1 VSWLSVM
8 AAVVAMAMAS
18 ALVLPAR
25 PRPDGTPPPSPP
37 SPVRAHDDGGWM
49 LRHRW
54 LLALLAGL
62 GAWLFFAG
70 GAGLIGGPVV
80 TVVVWVMVGRSESPV
95 VRRERDA
102 VRRELP
108 HVVTLLAA
116 ALRAGVAPV
125 AAARLVCRAL
135 PGPATTR
142 LDRTVA
148 RLELGADPAEVWS
161 QLAQEPGLAPLGRAL
176 SRSHATGASVVTA
189 VERLSDQLARE
200 ARGDVEDRARAVGVK
215 AAVPLGL
222 CLLPAFLLI
231 GIVPLVAG
239 LMATFQW

>member
-1 VSWLSVM
+1 MIWLS
-8 AAVVAMAMAS
+8 ALAV
-18 ALVLPAR
+18 ALATALLLPTR
-25 PRPDGTPPPSPP
+25 PRWERSPP
-37 SPVRAHDDGGWM
+37 VPSGPALDDGGWM
-49 LRHRW
+49 RRHRW
-54 LLALLAGL
+54 LLSLLAGL
-62 GAWLFFAG
+62 GAWLFLG
-70 GAGLIGGPVV
+70 GTPGLVGGTGAAVVAWVVIGRG
-80 TVVVWVMVGRSESPV
+80 ESPV
-95 VRRERDA
+95 ARRDREA
-102 VRRELP
+102 TRRELP

-116 ALRAGVAPV
+116 ALRAGVAP
-125 AAARLVCRAL
+125 AQAARLVCRAL

-142 LDRTVA
+142 LDRSVA

-161 QLAQEPGLAPLGRAL
+161 KLALEPGLAPLGRAL
-176 SRSHATGASVVTA
+176 SRSHDTGASVVTA

-239 LMATFQW
+239 LMSSFQW

>member
-1 VSWLSVM
+1 MTWLSA
-8 AAVVAMAMAS
+8 AAV
-18 ALVLPAR
+18 ALATALLVPAR
-25 PRPDGTPPPSPP
+25 PRWATSPPPTTPRS
-37 SPVRAHDDGGWM
+37 HDDGGWM
-49 LRHRW
+49 LRHRR
-54 LLALLAGL
+54 LLSLLAGL
-62 GAWLFFAG
+62 GAWLFLG
-70 GAGLIGGPVV
+70 GAPGLVAGPVV
-80 TVVVWVMVGRSESPV
+80 TVVVWVVVGRGESPA
-95 VRRERDA
+95 VRRDRDA

-116 ALRAGVAPV
+116 ALRAGVAP
-125 AAARLVCRAL
+125 AEAARLVCRAL
-135 PGPATTR
+135 PGPATAR
-142 LDRTVA
+142 LDRSVA

-161 QLAQEPGLAPLGRAL
+161 QLALEPGLAPLGRAL

-239 LMATFQW
+239 LMSTFRW

>member
-1 VSWLSVM
+1 MTWLS
-8 AAVVAMAMAS
+8 AVAVALAI
-18 ALVLPAR
+18 ALLLPPR
-25 PRPDGTPPPSPP
+25 PRWHRTPPPTALGS
-37 SPVRAHDDGGWM
+37 ADDGGWM

-54 LLALLAGL
+54 LLSLLAGL
-62 GAWLFFAG
+62 GAWLFVG
-70 GAGLIGGPVV
+70 GTAGLVIGPAATIGVW
-80 TVVVWVMVGRSESPV
+80 VVVGRGESPA

-116 ALRAGVAPV
+116 ALRAGVAP
-125 AAARLVCRAL
+125 AEAARLVCRAL

-142 LDRTVA
+142 LDRSVA
-148 RLELGADPAEVWS
+148 RLGLGADPAQVWS

-176 SRSHATGASVVTA
+176 ARSHATGASVVTA

-200 ARGDVEDRARAVGVK
+200 ARGDIEDQARAVGVK

-239 LMATFQW
+239 LMSTFQW

>member
-1 VSWLSVM
+1 MSWLSALTV
-8 AAVVAMAMAS
+8 
-18 ALVLPAR
+18 ALVTALLLPTG
-25 PRPDGTPPPSPP
+25 PRWDHSGPAPGAGATVP
-37 SPVRAHDDGGWM
+37 DDGGWM
-49 LRHRW
+49 RRHRW

-62 GAWLFFAG
+62 GAWLFVG
-70 GAGLIGGPVV
+70 GTPGLVGGVVV
-80 TVVVWVMVGRSESPV
+80 TVVAQVVIGRAESPQA
-95 VRRERDA
+95 RRDREA
-102 VRRELP
+102 TRRELP

-116 ALRAGVAPV
+116 ALRAGVAP
-125 AAARLVCRAL
+125 AEAARLVCRAL

-142 LDRTVA
+142 LDHSVA
-148 RLELGADPAEVWS
+148 RLELGADPGEVWS

-176 SRSHATGASVVTA
+176 SRSHETGASVVTA
-189 VERLSDQLARE
+189 VERLADQLARE

-239 LMATFQW
+239 LMSSFQW